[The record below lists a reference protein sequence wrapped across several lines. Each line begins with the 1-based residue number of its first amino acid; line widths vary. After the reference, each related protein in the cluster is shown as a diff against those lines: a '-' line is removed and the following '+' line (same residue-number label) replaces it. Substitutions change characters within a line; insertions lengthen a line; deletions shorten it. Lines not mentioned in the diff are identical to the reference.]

1 MNKEQALL
9 RMKEAGVI
17 PVMRGMKAATVID
30 LLQALYEG
38 GLKAVEIT
46 IEGDEGL
53 DSIKV
58 AKEHFKD
65 ELLVGAGTIL
75 SGADAQASID
85 AGADFIV
92 TPIVVEE
99 AITVA
104 KENNCFVAI
113 GAFSPTEIAK
123 AYSLG
128 ADIVKV
134 FPANTLGAD
143 YLKNVKGPLPQI
155 PIMPTGGIDLNNIQ
169 SYFKNGAICVG
180 VGSAIYK
187 FNTAAEITAAARE
200 YVQAFESAIN

>member
-17 PVMRGMKAATVID
+17 PVMRGMKTATVID

-65 ELLVGAGTIL
+65 KLLVGAGTIL

-92 TPIVVEE
+92 TPIVVEG

-113 GAFSPTEIAK
+113 GAFSPTEIAT

-155 PIMPTGGIDLNNIQ
+155 PLMPTGGIDLSNIQ
-169 SYFKNGAICVG
+169 SYFNNGAICVG

-200 YVQAFESAIN
+200 YVQAFESAKN

>member
-17 PVMRGMKAATVID
+17 PVMRGMETATVID

-58 AKEHFKD
+58 AKEHFQDK
-65 ELLVGAGTIL
+65 LFVGAGTIL

-92 TPIVVEE
+92 TPIVVAD

-104 KENNCFVAI
+104 KENDCFVAI
-113 GAFSPTEIAK
+113 GAFSPTEIAT

-155 PIMPTGGIDLNNIQ
+155 PLMPTGGIDLSNIQ

-200 YVQAFESAIN
+200 YVQAFESAKN

>member
-1 MNKEQALL
+1 MNKEQVLL

-17 PVMRGMKAATVID
+17 PVMRGMETATVID

-58 AKEHFKD
+58 AKEHFQDK
-65 ELLVGAGTIL
+65 LFVGAGTIL

-92 TPIVVEE
+92 TPIVVAD

-104 KENNCFVAI
+104 KENDCFVAI
-113 GAFSPTEIAK
+113 GAFSPTEIAT

-155 PIMPTGGIDLNNIQ
+155 PLMPTGGIDLSNIQ

-200 YVQAFESAIN
+200 YVQAFESAKN

>member
-17 PVMRGMKAATVID
+17 PVMRGMETATVID

-58 AKEHFKD
+58 AKEHFQDK
-65 ELLVGAGTIL
+65 LFVGAGTIL

-92 TPIVVEE
+92 TPIVVAD

-104 KENNCFVAI
+104 KENDCFVAI
-113 GAFSPTEIAK
+113 GAFSPTEIAT

-143 YLKNVKGPLPQI
+143 YLKNVK
-155 PIMPTGGIDLNNIQ
+155 D
-169 SYFKNGAICVG
+169 YFH
-180 VGSAIYK
+180 K
-187 FNTAAEITAAARE
+187 FR
-200 YVQAFESAIN
+200 

>member
-17 PVMRGMKAATVID
+17 PVMRGMETATVID

-58 AKEHFKD
+58 AKEHFQDK
-65 ELLVGAGTIL
+65 LFVGAGTIL

-92 TPIVVEE
+92 TPIVVAD

-104 KENNCFVAI
+104 KENDCFVAI
-113 GAFSPTEIAK
+113 GAFSPTEIAT

-128 ADIVKV
+128 ADIVKI

-155 PIMPTGGIDLNNIQ
+155 PLMPTGGIDLSNIQ

-200 YVQAFESAIN
+200 YVQAFESAKN